1 LNSAVLKSKA
11 SQVQSD
17 SRAELSSLRHL
28 WLYLSVYKVR
38 GLAALLALVFTAS
51 MTLMLGR
58 GIQLLID
65 SGFGRNSIE
74 LLNQSVVVLLGLTV
88 LFSLGTFVRFYLVS
102 WLGERVSADIRKA
115 VFSHIVT
122 LHPGFFETNRS
133 GEIVSRITTDTTLL
147 QTIIGSSLSMAL
159 RSSLTAVGGLVM
171 LFVTNAKLMLI
182 VVIAVPLVLLPLL
195 LFGKKVKRLS
205 RDSQDS
211 VADVGSYAGE
221 IIQQLC
227 RVILKRTL
235 RKKRLPARS
244 KQLFLLPKNA

>member
-1 LNSAVLKSKA
+1 M
-11 SQVQSD
+11 QSD

-38 GLAALLALVFTAS
+38 GLAALLALIFTAS

-133 GEIVSRITTDTTLL
+133 GDT
-147 QTIIGSSLSMAL
+147 
-159 RSSLTAVGGLVM
+159 
-171 LFVTNAKLMLI
+171 
-182 VVIAVPLVLLPLL
+182 
-195 LFGKKVKRLS
+195 
-205 RDSQDS
+205 
-211 VADVGSYAGE
+211 GE
-221 IIQQLC
+221 
-227 RVILKRTL
+227 
-235 RKKRLPARS
+235 
-244 KQLFLLPKNA
+244 